1 VFVTKRLVDIDDEL
15 LAKAQEYLDARTIKE
30 TVNRALDECVR
41 LELRKRLFD
50 RLAAMDGL
58 DLDKAEVMKKAWRT
72 GRRSS

>member
-1 VFVTKRLVDIDDEL
+1 MFVTKRLVDIDDEL